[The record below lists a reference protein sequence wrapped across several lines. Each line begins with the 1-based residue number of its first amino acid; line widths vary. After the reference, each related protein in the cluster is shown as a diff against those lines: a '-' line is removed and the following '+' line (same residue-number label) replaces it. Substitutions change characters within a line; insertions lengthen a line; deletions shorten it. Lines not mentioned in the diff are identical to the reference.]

1 MVSTGEY
8 TEAYRVEEV
17 VKDNEF
23 DLLLEDSINKDVG
36 KDIGATL
43 KERNIVAMKGTGVV
57 TETKIT
63 LPPSQAPIEQAAFP
77 SAVYVTESSSNFA
90 SGTTGVAVIV
100 TCALV
105 VVLIGGFL
113 FYKGIQ
119 RSKDEENDS
128 FYWEDDSTGS
138 SDYSPQDK
146 QVKLDATMEREENAL
161 VSFDDELSERSP
173 EELPEY
179 YHGNEANIFGET
191 IGSTRNII
199 DNSGMLAAKRG
210 LREQGE
216 SRKKLDAFD
225 DRIQRKLDKRDSQ
238 RDASARDTLDEFD
251 QRMQRKVN
259 GQDDRQRGRSPA
271 PSTFEQKLQK
281 KLSGNENDVR
291 RSSVDSQGSCS
302 SFEQRLKRKMSEG
315 SLSSRSPSPSQTA
328 SQGSVSSF
336 EQRLKRKMSGGSL
349 SRSTSPSQRSL
360 HSSSSSRQL
369 DDFEARISAKAKEGG
384 DKGRSRSAS
393 PGSGRFTFDD
403 RIKNKLSESKSIGS
417 ESSFEDRLRAKLNA
431 DSSHAGSRSP
441 GPLSSSINTSQRL
454 DDLEAR
460 IAAKKREDSS
470 DLPKTSLSYEQRLR
484 NKMDKGSRLG
494 NRSPSPSQRELVST
508 DSYRRLDNFEQR
520 IASKSREGSR
530 NPSPNTTYEDRLQK
544 KLSKSGRSRSMPR
557 ALETSSSSKNLDSF
571 EARILAKSKSNESSA
586 SRHSSRIPLSS
597 SMTNMDSLEA
607 KIQSKIREEESM
619 NSRFDAAFSKSRSRN
634 TLKDLAHSDEKAT
647 ERIKYNEKLN
657 KSRSRRKSPALMS
670 TEPSMNP
677 VSFEARIAA
686 KKKEEE
692 KKKYIPVSEISKS
705 SRKLDDF
712 EARIAAKSRSPSPNS
727 SATSYEERLKK
738 KMNDSYSVKSSN
750 SQESASSSQFEQ
762 RMQQKLERNE
772 RSSKSAK
779 KSDSFEEKL
788 AQKMANR

>member
-36 KDIGATL
+36 EDIGATL

-77 SAVYVTESSSNFA
+77 SAVYAESSSNFA

-113 FYKGIQ
+113 FYMGIQ

-146 QVKLDATMEREENAL
+146 QVKLDATMEQGEDAL

-191 IGSTRNII
+191 IGSTRNTV

-291 RSSVDSQGSCS
+291 RSSVDSQGSRS

-692 KKKYIPVSEISKS
+692 KKKYMPVSDISKS

-788 AQKMANR
+788 AQKMAHR